1 MTLGICDEPMVCQV
15 EGSLLKSRAFWVSES
30 IIAWNV
36 DAGDDSC
43 YLFASKTAA
52 LSLTGDGVSGIVL
65 LSLASELC
73 LCLNVKVRV
82 NVGCVMT
89 GEDVKVDLREDRH
102 GLPQNVGSILNLFV
116 ICFGPTAD

>member
-1 MTLGICDEPMVCQV
+1 M
-15 EGSLLKSRAFWVSES
+15 
-30 IIAWNV
+30 
-36 DAGDDSC
+36 
-43 YLFASKTAA
+43 
-52 LSLTGDGVSGIVL
+52 
-65 LSLASELC
+65 
-73 LCLNVKVRV
+73 KVRV